1 MPQQQTSRY
10 FFCLDNFTIASRA
23 DLALSTVCSSVM
35 APKRP
40 SGTYKKGARKGLWN
54 KNVAAVNNE
63 KEKKLAREN
72 AELKEEIAQLRQA
85 HIQSLAAAL
94 QWRQVLL
101 DILKN
106 QSKTELY
113 AKYQVLT
120 LEDTTVTWLRWVES
134 YMDENLDSEKI
145 WYLAQTDDVS
155 SESSASASP
164 DNSDETRE

>member
-1 MPQQQTSRY
+1 
-10 FFCLDNFTIASRA
+10 
-23 DLALSTVCSSVM
+23 M